1 MRTKKKIV
9 YLNVIVV
16 ESSQQY
22 VVYVHKGS
30 CHIFDVSEISD
41 LISTEENNPGSEVE
55 IDIETVPKNLI
66 KPGIKLPKND
76 KEWEQANDFF
86 RNKKNDKRFNNR
98 GYSLFFLMDIFLKYL
113 RLIPNILK

>member
-1 MRTKKKIV
+1 MRTKKKVV

-16 ESSQQY
+16 ESLQQY

-30 CHIFDVSEISD
+30 CHIFDVSEISN
-41 LISTEENNPGSEVE
+41 LIAGTTEENNPGSEVE

-113 RLIPNILK
+113 